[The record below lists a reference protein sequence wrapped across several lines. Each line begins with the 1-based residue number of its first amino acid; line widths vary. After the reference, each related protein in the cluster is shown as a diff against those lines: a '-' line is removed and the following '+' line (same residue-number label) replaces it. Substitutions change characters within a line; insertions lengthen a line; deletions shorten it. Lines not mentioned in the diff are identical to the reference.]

1 MSRLRKFQRKE
12 NTSITAVRLDLDT
25 EGFTYQKWGGTQHC
39 KPGDWLV
46 NDAGE
51 TYTIDAQTF
60 AKTYREVS
68 PAVYAKESPIWA
80 EEATASG
87 TILTK
92 EGSTDFLA
100 GDFLVFNDA
109 ARQDGYAVKAE
120 IFHTLYEL
128 AGPRPS
134 GGR

>member
-1 MSRLRKFQRKE
+1 MGRLRKFQRKE
-12 NTSITAVRLDLDT
+12 SATITAVRLDLDT
-25 EGFTYQKWGGTQHC
+25 EGFTYQKWGGTQSC

-46 NDAGE
+46 NNAGE
-51 TYTIDAQTF
+51 TYTIDAHTF
-60 AKTYREVS
+60 TRTYREVG
-68 PAVYAKESPIWA
+68 PGVYAKESPIWA
-80 EEATASG
+80 EEAQVAG
-87 TILTK
+87 TISTK
-92 EGSTDFLA
+92 EGSTDYVA

-134 GGR
+134 GGH